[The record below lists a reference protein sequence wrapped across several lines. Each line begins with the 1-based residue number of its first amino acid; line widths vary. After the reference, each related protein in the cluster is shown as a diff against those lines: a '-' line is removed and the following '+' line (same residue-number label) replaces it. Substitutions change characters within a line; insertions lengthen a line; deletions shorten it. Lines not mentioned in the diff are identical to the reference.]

1 IKVSREENLYISGE
15 AAKLHQCLINVIKNG
30 IEAMPEGGQLSVSL
44 KKLGS
49 EAWLSVTDSGT
60 GMSEEQL
67 ERLGTP
73 FYTTKDKGTGL
84 GTMVVYSIVRAMG
97 GEIKVKSEE
106 NKGTSF
112 TIALPIVQNSQPKGT

>member
-1 IKVSREENLYISGE
+1 MYISGE

-44 KKLGS
+44 KKTGS
-49 EAWLSVTDSGT
+49 KAVLSVTDSGT
-60 GMSEEQL
+60 GMSEEQR

-73 FYTTKDKGTGL
+73 YYTTKDKGTGL

-112 TIALPIVQNSQPKGT
+112 TIVLPIAQNSQPKDGMKEL